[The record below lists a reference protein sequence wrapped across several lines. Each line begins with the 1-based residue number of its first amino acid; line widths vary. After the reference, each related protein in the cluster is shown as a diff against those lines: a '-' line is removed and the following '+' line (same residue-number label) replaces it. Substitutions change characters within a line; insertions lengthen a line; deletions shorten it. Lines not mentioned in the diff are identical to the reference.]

1 MKRHLLLRAALTG
14 LVLHTLTALWIWQ
27 TRGIF
32 NRGNILVWLDLPLS
46 LVYLEL
52 AGTRLL
58 VWSLLAGG
66 LQWAGIAAGLTWL
79 VGRSAR
85 RPAGE

>member
-14 LVLHTLTALWIWQ
+14 FVLHTITALWIWQ
-27 TRGIF
+27 TRGVF
-32 NRGNILVWLDLPLS
+32 NRGNILVWLELPIS
-46 LVYLEL
+46 LAYLEL

-66 LQWAGIAAGLTWL
+66 LQWAAIAAGLTWL
-79 VGRSAR
+79 VGWAAR

>member
-1 MKRHLLLRAALTG
+1 MKRHTILWAAPIG
-14 LVLHTLTALWIWQ
+14 AVLHTLTVLWIWR
-27 TRGIF
+27 TWGVF
-32 NRGNILVWLDLPLS
+32 NRGNVLVWLDLPIS
-46 LVYLEL
+46 LAYLEL

-66 LQWAGIAAGLTWL
+66 LQWAAIAAGLTWL

-85 RPAGE
+85 GSAE